1 MQKLSGIGF
10 IKITKTSFMDQVK
23 QQNVP
28 VFFFSLL
35 ACKYQS
41 RYFLLAASMAT
52 VRGQWLNHFGK
63 RLWKKIPTQ
72 GMPGPKA
79 LCQQT
84 VIARVSLRSLR
95 LSQI

>member
-35 ACKYQS
+35 A
-41 RYFLLAASMAT
+41 
-52 VRGQWLNHFGK
+52 
-63 RLWKKIPTQ
+63 
-72 GMPGPKA
+72 
-79 LCQQT
+79 
-84 VIARVSLRSLR
+84 
-95 LSQI
+95 